1 MTFSIFSYRGFTAAQ
16 VLVLGMLSCSMLV
29 GDGVITPP
37 NSVLGALKPGGS
49 MWGYILLVE
58 AMADMANPMKMMMT
72 IWMKWGTPHDSKKF
86 P

>member
-58 AMADMANPMKMMMT
+58 DMADMANPMKMMMT
-72 IWMKWGTPHDSKKF
+72 IWMKWGTPHDFKKF